1 MFRLGRAPGP
11 PAMGAVLNDFD
22 DPAVRLHVD
31 PNTIAGTMSLK
42 TTLLLTSFSAAA
54 LGLRAADFDAAKLPP
69 ASTQAG
75 VTYEKD
81 IKPLFERSCFKCH
94 GAEKQKGK
102 LRLDSLEATLKGGS
116 NGPGFEKGASAKS
129 TFVAS
134 VARLMSEDENM
145 PPEGKGKPFSKE
157 EVGLLRAWIDQ
168 GTK

>member
-1 MFRLGRAPGP
+1 
-11 PAMGAVLNDFD
+11 LNDFD

-31 PNTIAGTMSLK
+31 RNTIARTMSLNRI
-42 TTLLLTSFSAAA
+42 LLLSSLSAAA
-54 LGLRAADFDAAKLPP
+54 LGLCAADFDAAKLPP

-134 VARLMSEDENM
+134 VAHLMSEDENM

>member
-1 MFRLGRAPGP
+1 
-11 PAMGAVLNDFD
+11 
-22 DPAVRLHVD
+22 
-31 PNTIAGTMSLK
+31 MSLK
-42 TTLLLTSFSAAA
+42 TTLLLTSLSAA

>member
-1 MFRLGRAPGP
+1 
-11 PAMGAVLNDFD
+11 
-22 DPAVRLHVD
+22 
-31 PNTIAGTMSLK
+31 MSLK
-42 TTLLLTSFSAAA
+42 IASAAVLSAA
-54 LGLRAADFDAAKLPP
+54 LGLSAADFDASKLPP
-69 ASTQAG
+69 VSTKQG

-94 GAEKQKGK
+94 GPEKQKAK

-116 NGPGFEKGASAKS
+116 DGAGFEKGASAKS

-145 PPEGKGKPFSKE
+145 PPEGKGQAFSKE

>member
-1 MFRLGRAPGP
+1 
-11 PAMGAVLNDFD
+11 
-22 DPAVRLHVD
+22 
-31 PNTIAGTMSLK
+31 MSLK
-42 TTLLLTSFSAAA
+42 TTSLLCLSSAV
-54 LGLRAADFDAAKLPP
+54 LSLSAADFDASKLPP
-69 ASTQAG
+69 VSTQKG

-116 NGPGFEKGASAKS
+116 NGAGFEKGASAKS

-134 VARLMSEDENM
+134 VARLLADDENM
-145 PPEGKGKPFSKE
+145 PPEGKGKPFTKE

>member
-1 MFRLGRAPGP
+1 
-11 PAMGAVLNDFD
+11 
-22 DPAVRLHVD
+22 
-31 PNTIAGTMSLK
+31 MSLK
-42 TTLLLTSFSAAA
+42 IASVALLSVVVNLS
-54 LGLRAADFDAAKLPP
+54 AADFDASKLPP

-116 NGPGFEKGASAKS
+116 NGAGFEKGASAKS

-134 VARLMSEDENM
+134 VARLLADDENM